1 MVVAGESQILVIP
14 ELNRPLHP
22 GDVPGIPI
30 SCCADPFYI
39 IISSFFGSSYCT
51 SELKMLTQGAREEV
65 QIPLNAA
72 EEGLDPGLLPSHVN
86 ALLLYYWLF
95 SWLAHTFKL
104 GLRFLCSRES
114 SSR

>member
-14 ELNRPLHP
+14 ELHRPLHP

-30 SCCADPFYI
+30 SCCAVPFYI
-39 IISSFFGSSYCT
+39 IISSFFGS
-51 SELKMLTQGAREEV
+51 LLLHFRIKMLTQGAREEV

-72 EEGLDPGLLPSHVN
+72 EEGLDPGSLTSQVN

-104 GLRFLCSRES
+104 GLCFRES
-114 SSR
+114 SPDELC